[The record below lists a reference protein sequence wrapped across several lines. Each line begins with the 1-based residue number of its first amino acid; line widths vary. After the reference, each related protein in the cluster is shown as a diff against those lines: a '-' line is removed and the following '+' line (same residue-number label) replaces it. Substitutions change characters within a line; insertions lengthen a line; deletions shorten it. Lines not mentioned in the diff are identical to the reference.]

1 MRKEDILNVAP
12 RLLTD
17 RQREEYFERGFLT
30 ITDIISKSWVEK
42 LQSTS
47 QKFLR
52 ASTSAEESGDIYD
65 LGPNHTNIKPHVRRL
80 KALVDR
86 DPIFW
91 DFARSIL
98 ADIAADLVG
107 PDVCLLY
114 TSPSPRD

>member
-12 RLLTD
+12 RLLTN

-30 ITDIISKSWVEK
+30 ITDIVSDSWVEK

-47 QKFLR
+47 KKFLR
-52 ASTSAEESGDIYD
+52 ASTSVEESGDIYD
-65 LGPNHTNIKPHVRRL
+65 LGPNHTNSEPHVRRL

-107 PDVCLLY
+107 PLSLIHI
-114 TSPSPRD
+114 